1 MIRAERVIS
10 FPASQSLHASAA
22 SSSGAI
28 STGIPQLDEAIRP
41 PSADVLGRT
50 CDINS
55 NGIPCGHV
63 TEVYGPPALG
73 KHRWRRVPSL
83 PVARCF

>member
-22 SSSGAI
+22 SPSGAI

-41 PSADVLGRT
+41 PSAEDVLGRT
-50 CDINS
+50 RDINS

-63 TEVYGPPALG
+63 TEVYGPPGAG
-73 KHRWRRVPSL
+73 KTSL
-83 PVARCF
+83 A